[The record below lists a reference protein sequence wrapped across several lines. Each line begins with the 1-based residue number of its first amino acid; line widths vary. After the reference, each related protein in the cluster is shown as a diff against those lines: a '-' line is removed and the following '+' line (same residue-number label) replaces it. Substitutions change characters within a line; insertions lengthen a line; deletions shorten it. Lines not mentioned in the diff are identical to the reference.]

1 MPSQLELL
9 AMVALSMLLGAA
21 VGWEREAARKPAGL
35 RTHMLVAGAAAML
48 TGLSEL
54 LVNDLSIPDPLISAD
69 PIRVVQAV
77 VTGVT
82 FLGAG
87 TIIRQREDAKGD
99 VKGLTTAAS
108 LLFVAALGIGVAL
121 GQYLLAVGGAL
132 LVLAVVGGL
141 SIAEEKLRSGPSSH

>member
-1 MPSQLELL
+1 
-9 AMVALSMLLGAA
+9 MVALSMLLGAA

-141 SIAEEKLRSGPSSH
+141 SIAEEKLRSGPWSH